1 MSAEYKEAL
10 KLGQKEYR
18 ACISKGVYPYL
29 PVMDDFISPER
40 YATGIDL
47 GLQQIPVE
55 FVVGTRSKGRKD
67 AFARNFMPLM
77 GVSTEFADKW
87 SRLCQSHLEEG
98 IREPIRVYEYLNRYY
113 VEEGNKRVSVLKY
126 FGAVNVMARVIR
138 IMPLQVDTPEGKIYL
153 EQIDFYKYSQV
164 NYVEFSKP
172 GSYAQLQEL
181 VGKAP
186 GESWTPE
193 EQADFSSVYYYFC
206 KAYRAKGGDRL
217 STTPGDALLAYL
229 TVYSYQDLCGK
240 GLEEIKQTV
249 GKVWEEITLQQEQPS
264 IDVKLHPAE
273 EKKHGILTK
282 RRSGTAVEKIAFI
295 HDKTPTTS
303 GWTYGH
309 ELGRCHVEMVFAG
322 KVKTEAYYDSMDGDP
337 AQTIEEAIRDGNTIL
352 FTTSP
357 RLLTASLRAAVEHPE
372 VTILNCSLNKSHR
385 YIRTYEARMYEVK
398 YIIGAIAGS
407 LAGDHDIGYICN
419 YPIFGQVAGIN
430 AFALGVQLVNPRAK
444 VYLEWSSIGGEEA
457 ATRRLLDR
465 GIHLISSQN
474 LAKLED
480 MGRSNL
486 GLSWMTE
493 DSLTNLAVPVWN
505 WGLYY
510 EAMIRRIQSRALQTE
525 YEESSKALNYYW
537 GLSAGAV
544 DVYVSEQLPDGV
556 KHLAEYLKR
565 GITTGLCNPFQGPLY
580 SQQGERMVQE
590 HSILTME
597 QIITMD
603 WLVSTIEGRIPA
615 YEELSDTGK
624 ATVDMVGVERL
635 IRSKQSAQADSSADG
650 GDGS

>member
-1 MSAEYKEAL
+1 
-10 KLGQKEYR
+10 
-18 ACISKGVYPYL
+18 
-29 PVMDDFISPER
+29 
-40 YATGIDL
+40 
-47 GLQQIPVE
+47 
-55 FVVGTRSKGRKD
+55 
-67 AFARNFMPLM
+67 
-77 GVSTEFADKW
+77 
-87 SRLCQSHLEEG
+87 
-98 IREPIRVYEYLNRYY
+98 
-113 VEEGNKRVSVLKY
+113 
-126 FGAVNVMARVIR
+126 
-138 IMPLQVDTPEGKIYL
+138 
-153 EQIDFYKYSQV
+153 
-164 NYVEFSKP
+164 
-172 GSYAQLQEL
+172 
-181 VGKAP
+181 
-186 GESWTPE
+186 
-193 EQADFSSVYYYFC
+193 
-206 KAYRAKGGDRL
+206 
-217 STTPGDALLAYL
+217 
-229 TVYSYQDLCGK
+229 
-240 GLEEIKQTV
+240 
-249 GKVWEEITLQQEQPS
+249 
-264 IDVKLHPAE
+264 
-273 EKKHGILTK
+273 
-282 RRSGTAVEKIAFI
+282 
-295 HDKTPTTS
+295 
-303 GWTYGH
+303 
-309 ELGRCHVEMVFAG
+309 
-322 KVKTEAYYDSMDGDP
+322 
-337 AQTIEEAIRDGNTIL
+337 
-352 FTTSP
+352 
-357 RLLTASLRAAVEHPE
+357 
-372 VTILNCSLNKSHR
+372 
-385 YIRTYEARMYEVK
+385 MYEVK

-580 SQQGERMVQE
+580 SQRGERMVQE